1 MEVESGVEV
10 CNGGHNSF
18 TNISPT
24 CSTDQ
29 GSSVKI
35 EDGSVFK
42 RGSSPDSAATPSGS
56 GRSLPKAG
64 DIVCNSCKR
73 RITASSEGGSS
84 NKTMTTNEIED
95 TIISMRN
102 EALNPNAILF
112 SAIISIPLFI
122 AMITV
127 GIQYD
132 GGDFCKFAIPY
143 CLEVMGGI
151 GVCFAV
157 LSMISVLCG
166 SAGITVLKAVSSL
179 SRLVVLIWAS
189 VEVFGKIIYVQ

>member
-1 MEVESGVEV
+1 MEVESGVTV
-10 CNGGHNSF
+10 CNGGHNSE
-18 TNISPT
+18 NITT
-24 CSTDQ
+24 CSADQ
-29 GSSVKI
+29 GSSVKN
-35 EDGSVFK
+35 E
-42 RGSSPDSAATPSGS
+42 RGSSPDSATTSSGS
-56 GRSLPKAG
+56 SGSLPKAG

-127 GIQYD
+127 GINTTTEVILANLQFHIAWRSWEELVFVLP
-132 GGDFCKFAIPY
+132 FC
-143 CLEVMGGI
+143 
-151 GVCFAV
+151 
-157 LSMISVLCG
+157 
-166 SAGITVLKAVSSL
+166 
-179 SRLVVLIWAS
+179 
-189 VEVFGKIIYVQ
+189 Q